1 MCFYGQPYGPP
12 MTNVVSVFQ
21 VYLQVAQAF
30 CPSIL
35 PKHFAQAFCP
45 FAQNMPKIYLYLFTI
60 SLLDVS
66 SHHWLFLHPKRHL
79 DVGTS
84 ISMWLHPCAKD
95 RKTKIRQNDDKT
107 LHNHLGFY
115 FSCFAL
121 LWAHYQS
128 CHFSMNSPRGNL
140 EVGTFSSTYW

>member
-35 PKHFAQAFCP
+35 PKHFAQVFCP

-84 ISMWLHPCAKD
+84 ISM
-95 RKTKIRQNDDKT
+95 
-107 LHNHLGFY
+107 
-115 FSCFAL
+115 
-121 LWAHYQS
+121 
-128 CHFSMNSPRGNL
+128 
-140 EVGTFSSTYW
+140 